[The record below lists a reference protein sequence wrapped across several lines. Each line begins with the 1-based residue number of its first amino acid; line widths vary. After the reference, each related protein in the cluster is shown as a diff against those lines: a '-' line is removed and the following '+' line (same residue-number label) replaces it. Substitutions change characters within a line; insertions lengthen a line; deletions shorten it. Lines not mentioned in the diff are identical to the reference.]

1 MAAISSSSHVWQG
14 PGMRPARGVA
24 TIAVALLGTDLRSTG
39 LAIWLAEADGAHAR
53 ALVPAAASFP
63 LWLPTGAA

>member
-1 MAAISSSSHVWQG
+1 
-14 PGMRPARGVA
+14 MRPARGVA